1 MANSQKTY
9 YELIDNFVK
18 NITTMRTLLLICAL
32 FISTQLFAQSNV
44 IFIDFNKLPTT
55 AIENSFNND
64 KAVVE
69 TAIANKMK
77 SYKGKQS
84 KKSGFTIYQGLNIPE
99 ISNSPVDLYFKTASS
114 KKNTTTIHVLVSSGN
129 EQFFTNENDADVIRQ
144 AQAFVESIQT
154 NVEQAQ
160 LESDIAAQAKL
171 VKSADKYL
179 SKKKSEL
186 QKLEKQKKG
195 IENKI
200 AKTQK
205 EIDQAEANLNK
216 MKSEQKSLQS
226 QE

>member
-144 AQAFVESIQT
+144 AQVFVESIQT

-171 VKSADKYL
+171 VKSADKDL

-186 QKLEKQKKG
+186 QKLEKQKKD

-226 QE
+226 QD